1 MSSRFLQF
9 LQPLLVVNLFLQVE
23 LLQCFS
29 DHLRPL
35 HGFLQLL
42 GRFRLDAS
50 LAKAAGDGAIC
61 IICVCF
67 DTKFAAGGRSQTW

>member
-1 MSSRFLQF
+1 MT
-9 LQPLLVVNLFLQVE
+9 LFLQVE

-42 GRFRLDAS
+42 GRFMLDAS
-50 LAKAAGDGAIC
+50 LAKAAGNGTILF
-61 IICVCF
+61 ICVCF